1 MQFTFD
7 EKIDTEIQKSLRATI
22 RLFKERLKDS
32 QTNGTAPRAP
42 GYEEFLQVVQNTIE
56 EFKKKDLARLR
67 TPVLRENY
75 ERAWTQKLRNYA
87 TQRQLR
93 DAFESLVKRF

>member
-32 QTNGTAPRAP
+32 QTSGTAPRAP
-42 GYEEFLQVVQNTIE
+42 GYEEFLQVVENTIE